1 MAEFFY
7 EYGLF
12 LLKAMTVVIAIVAV
26 IIAIVAAGSRGKKET
41 EGKIE
46 VKKLNEQLD
55 AYKTSVR
62 HAVLEETV
70 IKQID
75 KQDKANKKAKQKA
88 LKRALKEH
96 KENPEEALD
105 EKKKRVFIIDFLGDI
120 KASAIKNLRREI
132 TALLT
137 VADSNDEVVIRL
149 ESPGGMVHS
158 YGLAASQLMRIK
170 DKGIPLTVCVD
181 KVAASGGY
189 LMACIAD
196 KIVAAPFA
204 VLGSIGVVAQV
215 PNIHRL
221 LKKNDV
227 DVEVLTAGEY
237 KRTLTIL
244 GENTEKGRKKFIEE
258 LEDTHELF
266 KNFVGEHRP
275 QLALNEVATGE
286 HWYGRRAIEK
296 KLVDVL
302 QSSDEYIIHCCE
314 QANVYTLKYVLPE
327 PLAKKLGL
335 SLPHALEQVAQRFWE
350 KTVQSRYHL

>member
-1 MAEFFY
+1 MAEFLY

-12 LLKAMTVVIAIVAV
+12 LLKAITIVIAIVAV

-46 VKKLNEQLD
+46 VKKLNEELD
-55 AYKTSVR
+55 TYKATVR
-62 HAVLEETV
+62 RAVLEDTV
-70 IKQID
+70 IKQLH
-75 KQDKANKKAKQKA
+75 KRDKADKKTEQKA
-88 LKRALKEH
+88 LKKALKAH

-137 VADSNDEVVIRL
+137 VADTSDEVVIRL

-244 GENTEKGRKKFIEE
+244 GENTEKSRKKFIEE

-266 KNFVGEHRP
+266 KKFVGENRP

-296 KLVDVL
+296 KLVDLL
-302 QSSDEYIIHCCE
+302 QSSDEYIVNCCE
-314 QANVYTLKYVLPE
+314 QADVYALKYVHPE

-335 SLPHALEQVAQRFWE
+335 ALPHALEQVAQRFWE
-350 KTVQSRYHL
+350 KTAQSRYHL